1 VIGVR
6 ALAFTLG
13 PARPQFG
20 PRAALY
26 VTSALHASGTDLDAL
41 EAIAAE
47 TRPGRALDLGCGG
60 GHVAYRLAPHAGE
73 VVACDLSPDMLA
85 AVAEAASERG
95 FANIRTREAA
105 AERLPFDDASFD
117 LVATR
122 FSAHHWRTLEPGI
135 VEARR
140 VARPGAT
147 AIFID
152 SVSPGR
158 ALHDTHL
165 QAVELLRDTSH
176 VRDYTV
182 AQWIAAV
189 ERAGFTVQRV
199 RRHRIRIDF
208 GTWIERMRTPA
219 VRVSAIRAL
228 QLEAP
233 LEVRE
238 GLTKPADY
246 AVQFDGAL
254 PFDFVWFTP
263 RMDYKDPCA
272 GFPPVPKA

>member
-1 VIGVR
+1 MLMTRSHEAV
-6 ALAFTLG
+6 TQS
-13 PARPQFG
+13 QFG
-20 PRAALY
+20 PRAASY
-26 VTSALHASGTDLDAL
+26 VTSALHASGPDLDAL

-73 VVACDLSPDMLA
+73 VVACDLSADMLA
-85 AVAEAASERG
+85 EVTKTASDREL
-95 FANIRTREAA
+95 ANIRTREAA
-105 AERLPFDDASFD
+105 AEQLPFDDASFD

-135 VEARR
+135 AEARR
-140 VARPGAT
+140 VARQGAT
-147 AIFID
+147 AVFID

-182 AQWIAAV
+182 AEWIAAV
-189 ERAGFTVQRV
+189 ERAGFTVQHV

-219 VRVSAIRAL
+219 PLAAAILTLQAAASKEVRAYFAIEPTGSFL
-228 QLEAP
+228 LDVMMLEA
-233 LEVRE
+233 
-238 GLTKPADY
+238 TA
-246 AVQFDGAL
+246 
-254 PFDFVWFTP
+254 
-263 RMDYKDPCA
+263 
-272 GFPPVPKA
+272 